1 MLSRIKDNFD
11 ASNANSIF
19 MVGMKNLGHV
29 LVLLFKK
36 QFSVFK
42 HHNTYFHNT
51 FLLTHIEDDKI

>member
-11 ASNANSIF
+11 ASNANRIF

-51 FLLTHIEDDKI
+51 FLLTHIEEDKI